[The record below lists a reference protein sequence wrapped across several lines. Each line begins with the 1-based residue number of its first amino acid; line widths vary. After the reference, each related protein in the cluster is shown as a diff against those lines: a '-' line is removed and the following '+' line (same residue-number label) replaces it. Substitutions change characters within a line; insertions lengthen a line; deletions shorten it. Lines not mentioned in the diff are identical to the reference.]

1 MNEKTVAWFAS
12 ADKTALDDF
21 WWVYDDNYDRIT
33 EWTIAAAAA
42 DPQFG
47 PILRAMSAEQLAT
60 SNADGRARMV
70 RAVHGA

>member
-1 MNEKTVAWFAS
+1 VVFERGQDRARRLLVG
-12 ADKTALDDF
+12 
-21 WWVYDDNYDRIT
+21 YDDNDDRIT

-60 SNADGRARMV
+60 SNADGRARMA